1 MSANDKKIL
10 VVDDDVEIAKLMDTK
25 LSAEG
30 YQVFCENTGKDGV
43 RSAKEHVPD
52 LILMDIVL
60 PDIDGADAVKLLQ
73 EDPRTT
79 RIPILLLSG
88 IVLSKEEDDI
98 QANVTIAGREYKAL
112 GKPFTDEELVS
123 EVRQAI
129 DK

>member
-1 MSANDKKIL
+1 VSANDKKIL

-30 YQVFCENTGKDGV
+30 YQVFCESTGKDGV

-79 RIPILLLSG
+79 QIPVLLLSG
-88 IVLSKEEDDI
+88 IVLSKEDADG
-98 QANVTIAGREYKAL
+98 QANVTIAGRKYKAL